1 MMAVTEDDV
10 KEQEIMEDDFKK
22 AKEIMDRVRKEIG
35 IARLN
40 EEVIFALCLI
50 YSRQLKHHSKNAKEN
65 MNPLL
70 KEAK

>member
-1 MMAVTEDDV
+1 MMSVSEDDV

-50 YSRQLKHHSKNAKEN
+50 YSRQLSHH
-65 MNPLL
+65 
-70 KEAK
+70 EAEEKIKC